1 MVAPRSATC
10 PHCWDL
16 IVSQLLSVCF
26 PSGSHHSGSPSAH
39 CSKSSGSLD
48 TSKVYIVSQGSGQQ
62 APGSMSKPYHRQ
74 GAVNTSPGLRRSAP
88 QVHGAPPE
96 CSCPSQTGS
105 SRGHQTSPRDA
116 VPTPG
121 RCCLSQGRHCTL
133 SQRQKRHLCAAAVD
147 TEPKASG
154 FRAHS
159 L

>member
-1 MVAPRSATC
+1 MRDYVNRQGQPEPWSENHGAFSSLRVQKPWTGAGRVKQSASLFNSAEQSPGHPRLQGPRGT
-10 PHCWDL
+10 
-16 IVSQLLSVCF
+16 F
-26 PSGSHHSGSPSAH
+26 PN
-39 CSKSSGSLD
+39 
-48 TSKVYIVSQGSGQQ
+48 
-62 APGSMSKPYHRQ
+62 RQ

-105 SRGHQTSPRDA
+105 SRGHQMSPRDA

-133 SQRQKRHLCAAAVD
+133 SQGQKGHLCVAAVD
-147 TEPKASG
+147 TEPGASG
-154 FRAHS
+154 LHPHS